1 MHKLIKYFVIGMFIF
16 VPLLMVAGMIWNYSL
31 YRECR
36 ADGHKAYQCQAMLSN
51 PSYVAVDDI
60 SNR

>member
-16 VPLLMVAGMIWNYSL
+16 VPLLMVAGALWNYSL

-51 PSYVAVDDI
+51 PSYVAVDDM

>member
-16 VPLLMVAGMIWNYSL
+16 VPLLMVAGMLWNYSL

-51 PSYVAVDDI
+51 PSYVAVDDV

>member
-1 MHKLIKYFVIGMFIF
+1 MFRFVKFFVAAMFVI

>member
-1 MHKLIKYFVIGMFIF
+1 MRKLLFIFVGGMFII
-16 VPLLMVAGMIWNYSL
+16 VPLLMIASALWNYSL